1 MTRNERYKLKTQLAK
16 RSDINSRMASI
27 QLGQEIKETS
37 KRNGMTLPKLAELAG
52 IPYSSVINYLY
63 GTCLMPVDSYSTLW
77 KQAQKRFEIF

>member
-1 MTRNERYKLKTQLAK
+1 MTTLERQKLKTQLAK
-16 RSDINSRMASI
+16 RNDITSRIASI

-37 KRNGMTLPKLAELAG
+37 KRNGMTLTKLAELAG

-77 KQAQKRFEIF
+77 KQAQKRVKIF

>member
-77 KQAQKRFEIF
+77 KQAQKRVEIF

>member
-1 MTRNERYKLKTQLAK
+1 MTTLERQKLKTQLAK
-16 RSDINSRMASI
+16 RHDIKSRIASL

-77 KQAQKRFEIF
+77 KQAQKRVEIF

>member
-1 MTRNERYKLKTQLAK
+1 MTTLERQKLKTQLTK
-16 RSDINSRMASI
+16 RNDIKSRIASL

-77 KQAQKRFEIF
+77 KQAQKRVKIF

>member
-1 MTRNERYKLKTQLAK
+1 MTTQERQKLKIQLAK
-16 RSDINSRMASI
+16 RNDIQSRIASI

-37 KRNGMTLPKLAELAG
+37 KRNGMTLTKLSELAG

-77 KQAQKRFEIF
+77 KQAQKRLKIF

>member
-1 MTRNERYKLKTQLAK
+1 MTTQERSKLKTQLAK
-16 RSDINSRMASI
+16 RNDIKSRMASI

-37 KRNGMTLPKLAELAG
+37 KRNGMTLPKLAQLAG

-77 KQAQKRFEIF
+77 KQAQKRVEIF

>member
-77 KQAQKRFEIF
+77 KQAQKRIKIF

>member
-1 MTRNERYKLKTQLAK
+1 MTTQERSKLKTQLAK
-16 RSDINSRMASI
+16 RHDIKSRIASI

-37 KRNGMTLPKLAELAG
+37 KRNGMTLTKLSELAG

-77 KQAQKRFEIF
+77 KQAQKRIKIF